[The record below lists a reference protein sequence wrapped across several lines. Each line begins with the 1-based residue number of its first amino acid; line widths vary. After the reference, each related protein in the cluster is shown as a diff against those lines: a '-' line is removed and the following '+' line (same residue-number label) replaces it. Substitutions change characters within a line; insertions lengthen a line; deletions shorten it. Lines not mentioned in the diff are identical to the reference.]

1 MKKNNDKDRQD
12 RWLFNMKIIMIAL
25 AIGLFALS
33 LVAANAHAEPI
44 DSPVG
49 PRSI

>member
-1 MKKNNDKDRQD
+1 LNLRMFVTRHWKT
-12 RWLFNMKIIMIAL
+12 IMIAL

-49 PRSI
+49 PRAI